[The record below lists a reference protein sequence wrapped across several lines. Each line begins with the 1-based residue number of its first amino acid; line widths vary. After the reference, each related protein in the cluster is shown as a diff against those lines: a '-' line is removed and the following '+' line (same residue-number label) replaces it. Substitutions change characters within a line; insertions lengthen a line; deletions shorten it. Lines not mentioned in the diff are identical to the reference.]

1 MTDRSNELT
10 IHVKVARKR
19 KGNMGVGLFFFF
31 FFFFFFFASS
41 HGYQPVTSDDTN
53 IREWGITMDK
63 GLAH

>member
-19 KGNMGVGLFFFF
+19 EGNMGVGLFFFF
-31 FFFFFFFASS
+31 FFFFFASS
-41 HGYQPVTSDDTN
+41 HGYKPVTSDDTN

>member
-19 KGNMGVGLFFFF
+19 EGNMGVGLFFFF
-31 FFFFFFFASS
+31 FASS
-41 HGYQPVTSDDTN
+41 HGYKPVTSDDTN